1 MYVYFIL
8 FLDRVPIAQA
18 CLELNYV
25 AEDNQT
31 SDLPPLPPKWWDYR
45 CVLPRSVHAVLGLNP
60 GLCEC

>member
-8 FLDRVPIAQA
+8 FLDKVPIAQA
-18 CLELNYV
+18 CLELNYA

-31 SDLPPLPPKWWDYR
+31 SDLPSDGITGVCYHGQFMQCWA
-45 CVLPRSVHAVLGLNP
+45 SNP